1 MFTCIC
7 SSEGKAARVTIT
19 LVHNAVVIVKGLV
32 NGNLDFQAVIN
43 VVGVGIGVDEIG
55 RVGAYPDPRFSN

>member
-1 MFTCIC
+1 M
-7 SSEGKAARVTIT
+7 TIT